1 MISTVSPNEYLLN
14 YGGKHHILVTPNGCK
29 KEPFT
34 YSAFEAK
41 AAFDVMS
48 ILCNSHVQGNQLWM
62 IHAAYSA
69 AVEPEYKDEKGIGG
83 HLDVVSLI
91 EWQEFLEWPRTQL
104 LKCY

>member
-69 AVEPEYKDEKGIGG
+69 AFESWNLNIKMKRELEVT
-83 HLDVVSLI
+83 
-91 EWQEFLEWPRTQL
+91 WMWFL
-104 LKCY
+104 